1 MYQDTIFALV
11 VPGEVLT
18 HVFNSDLKKKFL
30 EIGIKCHSVICSRVS
45 PLQKALVVK
54 LVRDNLKVV
63 TLAIGDG
70 ANDVSMIQSAH
81 IGVGIMGREGAQA
94 VRAADYAFGEF
105 RHLRR
110 LLTVHGRYNYL
121 RMSGLIYYSFYKN
134 LVFITIQWWFG
145 FVSLWTGQV
154 NSNSYNIR
162 QFTKKYFLPLI
173 MLYSLPCLLLFMQ
186 YLKETLA
193 LIQLMHILSYI
204 MK

>member
-1 MYQDTIFALV
+1 MYQDSIFALV

-18 HVFNSDLKKKFL
+18 HVFNSDLKKNFL

-81 IGVGIMGREGAQA
+81 VGVGIMGREGAQA

-121 RMSGLIYYSFYKN
+121 RMTGLIYYSFYKN

-145 FVSLWTGQV
+145 FVSSWTGQV
-154 NSNSYNIR
+154 NSNSYYIR
-162 QFTKKYFLPLI
+162 QFMKKYFLPLI
-173 MLYSLPCLLLFMQ
+173 MSYLLHFLLFSMQ
-186 YLKETLA
+186 YLKEMLA
-193 LIQLMHILSYI
+193 RIQ
-204 MK
+204 

>member
-1 MYQDTIFALV
+1 M
-11 VPGEVLT
+11 PGDVLT
-18 HVFNSDLKKKFL
+18 HVFNSDLKKIFL

-54 LVRDNLKVV
+54 LVRENLKVV

-70 ANDVSMIQSAH
+70 ANDVSMIQSADV
-81 IGVGIMGREGAQA
+81 GVGIMGREGAQA

-134 LVFITIQWWFG
+134 LVFITVQWWFG
-145 FVSLWTGQV
+145 FVSAWTGQV
-154 NSNSYNIR
+154 N
-162 QFTKKYFLPLI
+162 T
-173 MLYSLPCLLLFMQ
+173 
-186 YLKETLA
+186 
-193 LIQLMHILSYI
+193 IL
-204 MK
+204 